1 MPLHSE
7 LSTGSSL
14 SCLEYVPLQPSP
26 NRASLAPDA
35 PPTWQLAGSARAP
48 SWPVIPISRSFF
60 AKRRGFLCDQGW
72 PGTDLL
78 LCGGYKGLSVGGV
91 HGRGRV
97 QGKGATMR
105 ESVNGLF
112 LTTTGQQL
120 LVLWACSA
128 GCSPAVW
135 SQPGKGAGGMGG
147 GVPQGQL
154 RSPARPAFRLL
165 CLPSD
170 SPLPGQPCWG
180 SLIARCCFSEASAG
194 LTFSMRPAFSTV
206 LSSSLCN
213 LSLSLCSLAF
223 SLSTVSIWA
232 RCAPPEVAKE
242 AWVLAGPSTPG
253 GLRAARCGGGWR
265 S

>member
-147 GVPQGQL
+147 GGPPG
-154 RSPARPAFRLL
+154 AAEK
-165 CLPSD
+165 PSQT
-170 SPLPGQPCWG
+170 S
-180 SLIARCCFSEASAG
+180 F
-194 LTFSMRPAFSTV
+194 
-206 LSSSLCN
+206 
-213 LSLSLCSLAF
+213 
-223 SLSTVSIWA
+223 
-232 RCAPPEVAKE
+232 
-242 AWVLAGPSTPG
+242 
-253 GLRAARCGGGWR
+253 
-265 S
+265 